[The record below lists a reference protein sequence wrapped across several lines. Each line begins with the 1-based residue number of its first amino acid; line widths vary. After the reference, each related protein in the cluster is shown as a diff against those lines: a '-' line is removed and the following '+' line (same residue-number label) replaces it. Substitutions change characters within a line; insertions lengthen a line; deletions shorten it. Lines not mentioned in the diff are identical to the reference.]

1 MNTGNEEKYMNKKIH
16 KTSIG
21 GQAVMEGVMMKGPEK
36 TAISVRKP
44 DGEIVTDIKS
54 NAKIT
59 RNAFFKLPVI
69 RGCVAFFDS
78 LITGTKALMYS
89 ADFVDLEDE
98 TESKFDKWLERVFGD
113 KIKDIVIYFS
123 VIISVIFSV
132 GLFILLPNWIAS
144 FIKLA
149 VKSKFVLNFCEGIIR
164 ILIFLTYLWA
174 VSKMPDIKRV
184 FEYHGAE
191 HKTIACYEAGEELT
205 PENAKKFTRLHPRCG
220 TSFLFIVMIVSI
232 ICFSVLSWDVN
243 VVVRS
248 LSRIALMP
256 VVAGISYEIIKY
268 AGRHDNVLTKIV
280 SYPGLCLQKITTN
293 EPDESQLEVAIASMK
308 AVIPENP
315 EKDKW

>member
-1 MNTGNEEKYMNKKIH
+1 MNTGNEEKYMNKEIH

-59 RNAFFKLPVI
+59 RNVFFKLPVI

-191 HKTIACYEAGEELT
+191 HKTIACYEAGEKLT

-315 EKDKW
+315 EEDKW